1 MKLTKEQ
8 QKKASDELKSFFSKP
23 CGCSGENWILNDKI
37 FELREFNE
45 GNFVLGGQNSSI
57 FPVIA
62 VSCSKCGNTHFFNAI
77 LLGLIKKDNEPKSE

>member
-8 QKKASDELKSFFSKP
+8 QEKASEKLKPFFNRP
-23 CGCSGENWILNDKI
+23 CSCSGQNWILNDKI

-45 GNFVLGGQNSSI
+45 GNLVIGGKNSSI
-57 FPVIA
+57 FPVIS

-77 LLGLIKKDNEPKSE
+77 LLGLIQKDNESK